1 MKSDISVRP
10 IHSKS
15 TALPLTM
22 TMMMMMM
29 MMMILFLDAE
39 KGRQFAQAM

>member
-29 MMMILFLDAE
+29 MMILFLDAE